1 MRRNVRTPAGHA
13 LHPFARRGQVP
24 PYLAY
29 TDAYWEGPQVRVVP
43 AHCKSGIAASRRVMM
58 PHLVTAAAAVIIDDR
73 ITYAT
78 RWRCSN
84 SNSMD
89 AVFLTESHV
98 AELGGMCS
106 RCAEFGHADSPG
118 VYRFF
123 DAASDLIY
131 VGSSETVRSRSQE
144 QRETAPWRDGI
155 ADMTITTYPT
165 LTMARAAES
174 RAIATENPL
183 FNVLT
188 LNRGRKTE
196 QAGVA

>member
-1 MRRNVRTPAGHA
+1 MTRNVRTPAGHA
-13 LHPFARRGQVP
+13 LHPFVRNNQTP
-24 PYLAY
+24 PYLGF
-29 TDAYWEGPQVRVVP
+29 TDEYWEEPRVRVVP

-58 PHLVTAAAAVIIDDR
+58 PHLVVAAAAVVIDNR
-73 ITYAT
+73 VTYGT

-84 SNSMD
+84 SNSVD
-89 AVFLTESHV
+89 AIFLDESHV

-106 RCAEFGHADSPG
+106 RCAVLGPTDSPG

-123 DAASDLIY
+123 DSATDLIY
-131 VGSSETVRSRSQE
+131 VGSSETVRSRAQE

-155 ADMTITTYPT
+155 ADLKITTYPT

-174 RAIATENPL
+174 KAIATENPL

-188 LNRGRKTE
+188 LQRGTR
-196 QAGVA
+196 VP